1 MQGELAKGFVVIYFS
16 LSQKWSA
23 HNINVTLT
31 PEIQIA
37 RDETVVQTID
47 VRYFLRRGGRVG
59 GIVFVR
65 FSVWLR
71 KIEGR

>member
-1 MQGELAKGFVVIYFS
+1 M
-16 LSQKWSA
+16 
-23 HNINVTLT
+23 LT
-31 PEIQIA
+31 PETQIA
-37 RDETVVQTID
+37 RDETVVQTMD
-47 VRYFLRRGGRVG
+47 VTYFLRRGGRVG